1 MMPYGWHDGAWG
13 YVMMFGSWAF
23 IALLV
28 YVVARTVTG
37 SERRDAAPRRGEA
50 LHILEERFAR
60 GEITEQEYR
69 DRRALLQE
77 DRR

>member
-1 MMPYGWHDGAWG
+1 MPYGWHDGAWG
-13 YVMMFGSWAF
+13 YVMMVGSWAL
-23 IALLV
+23 IGLLV
-28 YVVARTVTG
+28 YLVARAVTG
-37 SERRDAAPRRGEA
+37 AERRDASPRGGEA
-50 LHILEERFAR
+50 RQILDERLAR

>member
-1 MMPYGWHDGAWG
+1 MMPYGWHGGAWG
-13 YVMMFGSWAF
+13 YIMMFGSWAF

-28 YVVARTVTG
+28 YLVVRAVTG
-37 SERRDAAPRRGEA
+37 SERRDGSPRRGEA
-50 LHILEERFAR
+50 LRILDERLAR

-77 DRR
+77 ERR